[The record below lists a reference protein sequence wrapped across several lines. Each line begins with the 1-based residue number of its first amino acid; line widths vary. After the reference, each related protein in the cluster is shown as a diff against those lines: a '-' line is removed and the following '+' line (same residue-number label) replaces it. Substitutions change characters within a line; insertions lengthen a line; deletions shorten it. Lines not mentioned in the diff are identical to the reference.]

1 MIVGGLALKSNLLLS
16 PTRDTGQL
24 GDKAEID
31 ISQSA
36 AEAFSRGT
44 FVGLAAKC
52 SMHFF
57 CSSNEFIAIIGNTEK
72 SRCYKRRNQCA

>member
-16 PTRDTGQL
+16 LTETRDSSAIRQKL
-24 GDKAEID
+24 
-31 ISQSA
+31 ISQKA

-57 CSSNEFIAIIGNTEK
+57 LLIN
-72 SRCYKRRNQCA
+72 